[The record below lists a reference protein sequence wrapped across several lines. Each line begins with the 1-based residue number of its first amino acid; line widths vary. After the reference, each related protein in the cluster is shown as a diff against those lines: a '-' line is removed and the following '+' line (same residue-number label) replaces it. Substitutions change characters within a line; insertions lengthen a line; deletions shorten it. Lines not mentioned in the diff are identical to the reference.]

1 MKDALTKLVANTST
15 SSPQHVMRY
24 LTILAV
30 QDCIIDGKYSKAG
43 AGYIVEFEDIQK
55 KLAEY
60 APTMLQPVKGTQN
73 EYCYAQANAWTNS
86 SKKPL
91 NIRCTEYARAG
102 PKDKESLEKDWVNV
116 FRRSVVRNK
125 VMDDVF
131 TQNADS
137 YYFDNDMRI
146 LLDTMR
152 VVVRSYLVGKIA
164 PKMMAMSANF
174 LAEPGPVNANMAS
187 ESTAAGVVWDAIG
200 LGKSVSRGT
209 LFAKN
214 LYLQR
219 QWGFPECVYC
229 GNSIT
234 NQQIQMDHAMPIKH
248 GGYSCHH
255 AGNLFPSCRS
265 CNQPGKNGKGAKYLG
280 LDGWIR
286 IKDFLG
292 NNPKLVMEMKR
303 SMTSIGSRRQIAW
316 KDWWDEVI
324 HFYSNHL
331 VGLTV
336 WNPGSRN
343 SQLSAGDIVAIRQI
357 LENIKQK

>member
-1 MKDALTKLVANTST
+1 MQNAFTKLIANTST
-15 SSPQHVMRY
+15 SSPQHVMRF

-30 QDCIIDGKYSKAG
+30 QDCIIDGNLSKMG
-43 AGYIVEFEDIQK
+43 SGYRVEFDDIQK

-73 EYCYAQANAWTNS
+73 EYCYAQADAWTRSS
-86 SKKPL
+86 SKPL
-91 NIRCTEYARAG
+91 QTRCKEYARAG
-102 PKDKESLEKDWVNV
+102 QKRKTSLEKDWVNV
-116 FRRSVVRNK
+116 FRRSVLRNK

-137 YYFDNDMRI
+137 FSFDDDMRI
-146 LLDTMR
+146 LLDSMR

-164 PKMMAMSANF
+164 SKMMAMSAVF
-174 LAEPGPVNANMAS
+174 LSESGPVNANMAS
-187 ESTAAGVVWDAIG
+187 ESTATGVVWDAIG

-209 LFAKN
+209 RFAKN
-214 LYLQR
+214 MFLQHSH
-219 QWGFPECVYC
+219 GSLSCVYC
-229 GNSIT
+229 NNAIT
-234 NQQIQMDHAMPIKH
+234 GKNVQMDHAMPIKH

-265 CNQPGKNGKGAKYLG
+265 CNQSGKNGKGANYLG

-292 NNPKLVMEMKR
+292 NNPKLVMDMKQ

-343 SQLSAGDIVAIRQI
+343 SQLSAADITAIRQI

>member
-1 MKDALTKLVANTST
+1 
-15 SSPQHVMRY
+15 
-24 LTILAV
+24 
-30 QDCIIDGKYSKAG
+30 
-43 AGYIVEFEDIQK
+43 
-55 KLAEY
+55 
-60 APTMLQPVKGTQN
+60 
-73 EYCYAQANAWTNS
+73 
-86 SKKPL
+86 
-91 NIRCTEYARAG
+91 
-102 PKDKESLEKDWVNV
+102 
-116 FRRSVVRNK
+116 
-125 VMDDVF
+125 MDDVF

-219 QWGFPECVYC
+219 QWTFPECVYC

-292 NNPKLVMEMKR
+292 NNPKLSYGDEAKHDINWFSASPNCMEGLVGR
-303 SMTSIGSRRQIAW
+303 SDSFLLQSFGRTDCLESGVTELPTISRGYCCNPTNSRKHQTKVKHRSWTEKSTHSQSRHRHLRSCPEQEI
-316 KDWWDEVI
+316 I
-324 HFYSNHL
+324 HL
-331 VGLTV
+331 VGVLIIEC
-336 WNPGSRN
+336 NPRPFSVLFDPPVELRHVSNIAPRN
-343 SQLSAGDIVAIRQI
+343 FIIRFQ
-357 LENIKQK
+357 N

>member
-1 MKDALTKLVANTST
+1 MKDAFTKLVANTST
-15 SSPQHVMRY
+15 SSPQHVMRF

-30 QDCIIDGKYSKAG
+30 QDCIIDGRYSKAG
-43 AGYIVEFEDIQK
+43 TGYIVEFDDIQK

-73 EYCYAQANAWTNS
+73 EYCYAQADAWTNS

-91 NIRCTEYARAG
+91 TIRCTEYARAG
-102 PKDKESLEKDWVNV
+102 QKDKTSLEKDWVNV

-125 VMDDVF
+125 VMDDIF

-146 LLDTMR
+146 LLDSMR
-152 VVVRSYLVGKIA
+152 VVVRSYLVNKIA
-164 PKMMAMSANF
+164 SKMMAMSAVF

-187 ESTAAGVVWDAIG
+187 ESTATGVVWDAIG

-209 LFAKN
+209 RFAKN
-214 LYLQR
+214 LFLQHSH
-219 QWGFPECVYC
+219 GSLSCVYC
-229 GNSIT
+229 NNAIT
-234 NQQIQMDHAMPIKH
+234 GKNVQMDHAMPIKH

-265 CNQPGKNGKGAKYLG
+265 CNQSGKNGKGANYLG

-292 NNPKLVMEMKR
+292 NNPGLVMDMKQ
-303 SMTSIGSRRQIAW
+303 SMTSIGSRRQVAW
-316 KDWWDEVI
+316 RDWWGEVI

-331 VGLTV
+331 AGLSV
-336 WNPGSRN
+336 WNPGSGN
-343 SQLSAGDIVAIRQI
+343 SQLSAADIIAIRQI
-357 LENIKQK
+357 LKNIKQK